1 MNPVTLARALVEI
14 PSPSGDEAAVVRHVA
29 TVLRNLDLRV
39 EQQQVASNRFN
50 LVATTTSAPR
60 VVFACHLDTVPG
72 EIEAHDDDTHVYGR
86 GAADAKGA
94 AAVQLAAAA
103 KLLESGETRIGLL
116 FTVDQEMNALGAREA
131 NAHPVAEQCAFL
143 IGGMPTGGKLATGT
157 KGSLRIRLST
167 KGKEAH
173 SAHPENGDSA
183 IVRLLDA
190 LTALRTATWPSSTQ
204 LGETTL
210 NVGVI
215 AGGTRAN
222 VVPGSAYADV
232 QLRLVTPAAS
242 VEAQVRELVGPDVD
256 IEVLAASD
264 PLALFTPEG
273 FETTS
278 VRFTTDLPYLDKW
291 GTPLLLG
298 PGSILVAHTDGER
311 IAKADL
317 TACVDGYVRLTQH
330 LLARYDA
337 ENKTAEPP
345 RETAA

>member
-50 LVATTTSAPR
+50 LVATTTSPPR

-72 EIEAHDDDTHVYGR
+72 EVEVREDDTHLYGR
-86 GAADAKGA
+86 GAADSKGA
-94 AAVQLAAAA
+94 AAVQLAAAS

-116 FTVDQEMNALGAREA
+116 FTVDQEMSALGAQEA
-131 NAHPVAEQCAFL
+131 NGHPVAEQCAFL
-143 IGGMPTGGKLATGT
+143 IGGMPTGGKIAEST
-157 KGSLRIRLST
+157 KGSLRVRLTTRGRES
-167 KGKEAH
+167 H
-173 SAHPENGDSA
+173 SAHPENGDSS

-190 LTALRTATWPSSTQ
+190 LATLRGATWPTDER

-215 AGGTRAN
+215 SGGTRHN
-222 VVPGSAYADV
+222 VIPGSACADV
-232 QLRLVTPAAS
+232 QLHLVSPAAQ
-242 VEAQVRELVGPDVD
+242 VEEQLRALVGADVAV
-256 IEVLAASD
+256 EVIAASD
-264 PLALFTPEG
+264 PLVLFTPEG
-273 FETTS
+273 FKTTT
-278 VRFTTDLPYLDKW
+278 VRYASDLPYLNKW

-298 PGSILVAHTDGER
+298 PGSILVAYTDDEH

-317 TACVDGYVRLTQH
+317 AACVDQYVRLTHH
-330 LLARYDA
+330 LLDRYDDEQKPA
-337 ENKTAEPP
+337 EAQ
-345 RETAA
+345 RESAA

>member
-50 LVATTTSAPR
+50 LVATTTSPPR

-72 EIEAHDDDTHVYGR
+72 DLEAHEDETHVYGR
-86 GAADAKGA
+86 GAVDAKGA

-103 KLLESGETRIGLL
+103 KLLEAGETRIGLL
-116 FTVDQEMNALGAREA
+116 FTMDQEMNALGAQEA
-131 NAHPVAEQCAFL
+131 NHHPMAEQCAFL
-143 IGGMPTGGKLATGT
+143 IGGMPTGGKLASGT
-157 KGSLRIRLST
+157 KGSLRIRLNT

-190 LTALRTATWPSSTQ
+190 LSALRNASWPTSEQ
-204 LGETTL
+204 LGDTTV

-215 AGGTRAN
+215 SGGTRAN
-222 VVPGSAYADV
+222 VVPGSACADL
-232 QLRLVTPAAS
+232 QIRLVTSAVS
-242 VEAQVRELVGPDVD
+242 VEAQVRDLVGPDVEV
-256 IEVLAASD
+256 EVLAASD
-264 PLALFTPEG
+264 PLVLFTPGG

-278 VRFTTDLPYLDKW
+278 VRFSTDLSYLGKW

-311 IAKADL
+311 VAKASL
-317 TACVDGYVRLTQH
+317 TACVDQYVRLTHH
-330 LLARYDA
+330 LLDRYDDEHNPA
-337 ENKTAEPP
+337 DTSRDSED
-345 RETAA
+345 